1 MVITKL
7 RERREMLQVT
17 QEMLSDLTGLG
28 LRTIKEL
35 ESGKGNPT
43 LKTVQRIAEVL
54 GLELDIKLK
63 SPEGEQ

>member
-1 MVITKL
+1 MFISKL
-7 RERREMLQVT
+7 KERREMLQVT

-28 LRTIKEL
+28 LRTIKEM

-43 LKTVQRIAEVL
+43 LKTIQRIAEVL
-54 GLELDIKLK
+54 GMELDIKLK

>member
-1 MVITKL
+1 
-7 RERREMLQVT
+7 MLKVT

-63 SPEGEQ
+63 SPEGDQ

>member
-7 RERREMLQVT
+7 RERREMLKVT

>member
-1 MVITKL
+1 MFISKL

-28 LRTIKEL
+28 LRTIKEM

-54 GLELDIKLK
+54 GMELDIKLK

>member
-1 MVITKL
+1 MFISKL

-28 LRTIKEL
+28 LRTIKEM

-54 GLELDIKLK
+54 GMELDIKLK
-63 SPEGEQ
+63 SPEVEQ

>member
-1 MVITKL
+1 MFISKL

-28 LRTIKEL
+28 LRTIKEM

-43 LKTVQRIAEVL
+43 LKTIQRIAEVL
-54 GLELDIKLK
+54 GMELDIKLK
-63 SPEGEQ
+63 SPEVEQ

>member
-1 MVITKL
+1 
-7 RERREMLQVT
+7 MLQVT

-63 SPEGEQ
+63 SPEGDQ

>member
-63 SPEGEQ
+63 SPEGDQ

>member
-7 RERREMLQVT
+7 RERREMLKVT

-63 SPEGEQ
+63 SPEGDQ

>member
-1 MVITKL
+1 MFISKL
-7 RERREMLQVT
+7 RERREMLQVS

-28 LRTIKEL
+28 LRTIKEM

-54 GLELDIKLK
+54 GMELDIKLK
-63 SPEGEQ
+63 SPEVEQ